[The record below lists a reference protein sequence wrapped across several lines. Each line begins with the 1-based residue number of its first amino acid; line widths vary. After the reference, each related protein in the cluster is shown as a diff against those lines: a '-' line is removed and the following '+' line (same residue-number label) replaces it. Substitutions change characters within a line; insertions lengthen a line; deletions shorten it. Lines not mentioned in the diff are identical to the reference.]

1 MASGPAKRYA
11 QAVFELATEQG
22 TIERWNDDL
31 AILDALAADEDLA
44 AFFANPGKSESEKI
58 EVLDDAL
65 KGAQPEARRL
75 GQMLVRRRRLPII
88 PEMVEAYREA
98 VLAHSGV
105 VVAKVTTAIEL
116 GVDGEQ
122 QVKDQL
128 STLFGKE
135 VVLKTEVDPSLIGG
149 LVVRVGDNL
158 IDGSVSNSLRRLH
171 ERLVAA
177 N

>member
-1 MASGPAKRYA
+1 M
-11 QAVFELATEQG
+11 FELATEQG

-31 AILDALAADEDLA
+31 AILDALAADEDIA
-44 AFFANPGKSESEKI
+44 AFFASPGRSESEKI
-58 EVLDDAL
+58 ALIDEAL
-65 KGAQPEARRL
+65 KNGQPEARRL

-88 PEMVEAYREA
+88 PDMVEAYRDA
-98 VLAHSGV
+98 VLNHSGV
-105 VVAKVTTAIEL
+105 VVANVTTAVEL
-116 GVDGEQ
+116 DADGEQ

-135 VVLKTEVDPSLIGG
+135 VELRTAVDPSLIGG

-177 N
+177 K